1 MYMMLKTWVVL
12 LCLVGVAS
20 AQIGFKAHVDKVQ
33 AAFEDEF
40 VLTLEVSVADPAI
53 TTTPVPPP
61 EMVGFRFGG
70 SGSSVEKAGELTI
83 RRYTYNLKPA
93 RSGDV
98 TIPSYKVEF
107 KSTIGVDTL
116 SSDPITVNVAQP
128 RPTKDTQ
135 VSLAP
140 IFITVAIGTAII
152 SALLFRRRKAKAPI
166 VEEADWRAE
175 ATAKFAEIKRLA
187 DREDFREF
195 SSQASK
201 FIIGLLEK
209 ANEARLTGYTTTD
222 ILRWME
228 ERGIDKEI
236 RSHCKELFA
245 FCEEVKFS
253 SGKVDLQ
260 SGRAAVSNATKLL
273 ELILK

>member
-1 MYMMLKTWVVL
+1 MFKMLKTLVL
-12 LCLVGVAS
+12 AVCLATTAM

-40 VLTLEVSVADPAI
+40 VLTLEVSVSDPAM

-61 EMVGFRFGG
+61 EIVGFRVGG
-70 SGSSVEKAGELTI
+70 SGSSVEKLGELTI
-83 RRYTYNLKPA
+83 RRYTYALKPA
-93 RSGDV
+93 RSGEV

-107 KSTIGVDTL
+107 KSTTGVDTL
-116 SSDPITVNVAQP
+116 SSDPIVVNVAQP
-128 RPTKDTQ
+128 RPGKDSR

-140 IFITVAIGTAII
+140 IFITAAVGAAII
-152 SALLFRRRKAKAPI
+152 AALLFRRRKTKAP
-166 VEEADWRAE
+166 VVPEADWRAE
-175 ATAKFAEIKRLA
+175 AQAKFAEIKRLA

-201 FIIGLLEK
+201 FIVGLLEK

-228 ERGIDKEI
+228 ERGIEKEI
-236 RSHCKELFA
+236 RSHSQELFA

-253 SGKVDLQ
+253 SGKVDVQ
-260 SGRAAVSNATKLL
+260 SGRTAVANATKIL

>member
-1 MYMMLKTWVVL
+1 MYKMLRTLVVL
-12 LCLVGVAS
+12 VCLAGIAS
-20 AQIGFKAHVDKVQ
+20 AQIGFKTHVDKVQ

-40 VLTLEVSVADPAI
+40 VLTLEVSVSDPSV

-61 EMVGFRFGG
+61 EMIGFRVGG
-70 SGSSVEKAGELTI
+70 SGSSVEKVGELI
-83 RRYTYNLKPA
+83 VRRYTYTLKPA
-93 RSGDV
+93 RSGEV

-107 KSTIGVDTL
+107 RSSAGVDTL
-116 SSDPITVNVAQP
+116 SSDPIVVNVAQP
-128 RPTKDTQ
+128 WPSKDSR

-140 IFITVAIGTAII
+140 ILLTAAISAAII
-152 SALLFRRRKAKAPI
+152 AALLFRRRKTKAPV
-166 VEEADWRAE
+166 VEETDWRAE
-175 ATAKFAEIKRLA
+175 AQGRFAEIKRLA

-195 SSQASK
+195 SSQTSK
-201 FIIGLLEK
+201 FIVGLLEK

-228 ERGIDKEI
+228 ERGIEKEI
-236 RSHCKELFA
+236 RSHSQELFA

-253 SGKVDLQ
+253 SGKVDVQ

>member
-1 MYMMLKTWVVL
+1 MYMILKTWVIV
-12 LCLVGVAS
+12 LCLAGVAS

-40 VLTLEVSVADPAI
+40 VLTLEVSVGDPSV

-61 EMVGFRFGG
+61 EMIGFRVGG
-70 SGSSVEKAGELTI
+70 SGSSVEKVGELTL

-93 RSGDV
+93 RSGEV

-107 KSTIGVDTL
+107 KSAVGVDTL
-116 SSDPITVNVAQP
+116 TSDPIVVNVAQP
-128 RPTKDTQ
+128 RPSKDSR

-140 IFITVAIGTAII
+140 IFITAAIGTAII
-152 SALLFRRRKAKAPI
+152 AGLLFRRRRTKAPVI
-166 VEEADWRAE
+166 VEADWKAE
-175 ATAKFAEIKRLA
+175 AQAKFAEIKRLA
-187 DREDFREF
+187 EREDYREF

-201 FIIGLLEK
+201 FVVGLLEK

-228 ERGIDKEI
+228 ERGIEKEI

-253 SGKVDLQ
+253 SGKVDVQ